1 MSTPE
6 KQMSTPTKSHS
17 LPHGIR
23 RGAIAAGCGYLFL
36 LASLFFRDALALVIL
51 LPVGILL
58 FAVGLLL
65 WGLAAWSEA
74 RSKGML

>member
-1 MSTPE
+1 MSAPS
-6 KQMSTPTKSHS
+6 KPST
-17 LPHGIR
+17 LPRGIR
-23 RGAIAAGCGYLFL
+23 RGAVAVACGYLSL
-36 LASLFFRDALALVIL
+36 LASLFMRDAVALVIL
-51 LPVGILL
+51 LPLGILL

>member
-1 MSTPE
+1 MSTPA
-6 KQMSTPTKSHS
+6 KQVTASKPTT
-17 LPHGIR
+17 LPRGIR
-23 RGAIAAGCGYLFL
+23 RGAVAAALGYLLL
-36 LASLFFRDALALVIL
+36 LASLFFRDAVALVIL
-51 LPVGILL
+51 LPAGIAF

>member
-1 MSTPE
+1 MNATSKSTG
-6 KQMSTPTKSHS
+6 
-17 LPHGIR
+17 LPRGIR
-23 RGAIAAGCGYLFL
+23 RAAVAAACGYLFL
-36 LASLFFRDALALVIL
+36 LASLFMRDAVALVIL
-51 LPVGILL
+51 LPLGLLL